1 MPSSR
6 LPLFLPSLFQY
17 HAIVR
22 KVGYGAK
29 SDQNH
34 DLLGLKEEIK
44 QNKPEEKFHFLFPL
58 LKYNIS
64 VVFSSR
70 SSVI

>member
-1 MPSSR
+1 MPSSL

-17 HAIVR
+17 RATVR
-22 KVGYGAK
+22 KVGYEAK

-44 QNKPEEKFHFLFPL
+44 QNKPEKKISLLFLIP
-58 LKYNIS
+58 KI
-64 VVFSSR
+64 
-70 SSVI
+70 